1 MKTAT
6 CFFTKV
12 DSIAILLKQLT
23 STAPKSFSYNNIYGA
38 ESDNAIEIED
48 EGNGNEIS
56 SNNQDDLVA
65 QKIK

>member
-1 MKTAT
+1 M
-6 CFFTKV
+6 
-12 DSIAILLKQLT
+12 
-23 STAPKSFSYNNIYGA
+23 STVPKSFSYNNIHGA

-56 SNNQDDLVA
+56 SNNQDDLVT